1 MYLIKILKKLVCFY
15 SNIVINIF
23 DNFIPLNGMKSGYL
37 IENNRVFDK
46 LLIQEFKKNILAK
59 LKSTDYKVCNIEL
72 NQEFQFKF
80 LEKLLPRI
88 KPVVK
93 DYLGRTARLDY
104 IFVYC
109 LNTLEIENK
118 NFSGIPHH
126 DSVGR
131 RIKVF
136 IPLSEGDSKVNTFFI
151 KNSSN
156 NKYKDYSNYVDEN
169 GERIKKY
176 WKDNQVIDLS
186 APVGG
191 FYVFDTNGI
200 HWGNYAMKKN
210 NFNSPWRMAIVLE
223 FSTIKSFFING
234 KIGPRLP
241 FVGKKLKKL
250 LKNYDLHSKRHILRS
265 NMKQKV

>member
-1 MYLIKILKKLVCFY
+1 M
-15 SNIVINIF
+15 
-23 DNFIPLNGMKSGYL
+23 
-37 IENNRVFDK
+37 
-46 LLIQEFKKNILAK
+46 
-59 LKSTDYKVCNIEL
+59 
-72 NQEFQFKF
+72 
-80 LEKLLPRI
+80 
-88 KPVVK
+88 
-93 DYLGRTARLDY
+93 
-104 IFVYC
+104 FVYC
-109 LNTLEIENK
+109 LNTLEIDNK

-156 NKYKDYSNYVDEN
+156 IKYSDYSNYLKEN
-169 GERIKKY
+169 GERINKY

-200 HWGNYAMKKN
+200 HWGDYAIKKN
-210 NFNSPWRMAIVLE
+210 NFNSPWRMALVLE

-241 FVGKKLKKL
+241 LVGKKLKKL
-250 LKNYDLHSKRHILRS
+250 LKNYDLHSYRHILRS
-265 NMKQKV
+265 NMKNKV